1 MAGQPTTG
9 AVPQALRMEVL
20 KELQQLIDNREA
32 RDRLERSPLAETKGK
47 EHWVLHLMLRAFD
60 AERSHV
66 DTLISSA
73 YSNLLARFSAVE
85 DRVGRLEEFQ
95 TNLDH
100 EIRARFD
107 SLDTSLAGRIETGL
121 TGGTQKIVTDLTKS
135 LSDNLDT
142 KWKPVGESIETFAQG
157 SRQILKDVAD
167 TYRVSTQTRL
177 LLNENARR
185 MTDLGRDIVALEES
199 LKLVVA
205 KTIEEAFGPLEQ
217 RLAALEAQL
226 GVHSGSLASSGA
238 NGPPEKTNS
247 SPANP

>member
-1 MAGQPTTG
+1 MAGQPTGG

-32 RDRLERSPLAETKGK
+32 RDRLDRSPLAEAKGK

-60 AERSHV
+60 AERAHV

-73 YSNLLARFSAVE
+73 YSNLIARFAAIE
-85 DRVGRLEEFQ
+85 DRVGRLSEGQ
-95 TNLDH
+95 SSLDQ
-100 EIRARFD
+100 EIRTRLDA
-107 SLDTSLAGRIETGL
+107 LDTSLAGRVDAGL
-121 TGGTQKIVTDLTKS
+121 TTGTQKIVAELTKS
-135 LSDNLDT
+135 LSDNLDA

-167 TYRVSTQTRL
+167 TYRVATQTRL

-185 MTDLGRDIVALEES
+185 ITDLGRDIVALEDS
-199 LKLVVA
+199 LKLVVG

-217 RLAALEAQL
+217 RLSAVEAQL
-226 GVHSGSLASSGA
+226 GIHPPPTSLSAASH
-238 NGPPEKTNS
+238 PEKS
-247 SPANP
+247 SSSSADP